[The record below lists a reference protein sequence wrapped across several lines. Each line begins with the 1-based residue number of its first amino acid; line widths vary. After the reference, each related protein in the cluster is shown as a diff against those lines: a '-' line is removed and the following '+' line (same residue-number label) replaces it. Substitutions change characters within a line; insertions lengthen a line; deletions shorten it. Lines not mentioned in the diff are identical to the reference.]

1 LITGRE
7 DYPAD
12 LRSTAG
18 TAKTR
23 ASGQVSVAA
32 RSSRERVAD
41 LDTVILP
48 ASVEVLG
55 MQDLAT

>member
-23 ASGQVSVAA
+23 PSGQVSVAA
-32 RSSRERVAD
+32 RSGRERVSD

-55 MQDLAT
+55 MQDLAA